1 MTADCLFC
9 KIAAGELPGHILYED
24 EAIVAFLD
32 INPIREGHTQIVP
45 RAHHACF
52 DDLPPELAARIL
64 HLGQR
69 LAAAQ
74 KRLYGV
80 RRVAFC
86 FTGSDVPHA
95 HAHLLPMHAPTDITS
110 RRYIVEEK
118 ITFRTPPR
126 IPDVVLDETASR
138 FRREFDNG

>member
-1 MTADCLFC
+1 MTTDCLFC
-9 KIAAGELPGHILYED
+9 KIAAGTVPGHILHED

-32 INPIREGHTQIVP
+32 INPIRDGHAQIVP
-45 RAHHACF
+45 RVHHAYF
-52 DDLPPELAARIL
+52 DELPPELASRIL

-69 LAAAQ
+69 LAVVL

-86 FTGSDVPHA
+86 FTGGDVPHA
-95 HAHLLPMHAPTDITS
+95 HAHLVPMHMPTDITS

-118 ITFRTPPR
+118 LTFRATPR
-126 IPDVVLDETASR
+126 VPDATLAETALR
-138 FRREFDNG
+138 LRRELALT